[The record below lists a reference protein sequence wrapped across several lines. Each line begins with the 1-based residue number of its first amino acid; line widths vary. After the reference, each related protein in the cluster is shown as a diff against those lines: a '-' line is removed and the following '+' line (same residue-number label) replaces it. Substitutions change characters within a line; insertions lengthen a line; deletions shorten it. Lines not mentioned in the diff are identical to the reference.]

1 MEETKKHEHACCGG
15 HGKEMA
21 GCSCM
26 NKPWMRILILFCAA
40 LVIFF
45 MGVCVASRNNDR
57 FEGGRSYGQEKD
69 GGCRML
75 NTDSTTDNNSST
87 CGQEKNGCPMA
98 NTNTTSSAGCPMRQA
113 E

>member
-21 GCSCM
+21 GCSCLD
-26 NKPWMRILILFCAA
+26 KPWMRILILFCAA

-45 MGVCVASRNNDR
+45 MGVCTASKTNGR
-57 FEGGRSYGQEKD
+57 FEERRLFDQRFSGK
-69 GGCRML
+69 GGCPML
-75 NTDSTTDNNSST
+75 NADTTPTDSVSSTNATPSST
-87 CGQEKNGCPMA
+87 CGQEKN
-98 NTNTTSSAGCPMRQA
+98 TGCPMRQA